1 MAFKYTFQHY
11 LDISTS
17 ASSITMLKVKAGGS
31 YAMERCKHLIGA
43 YKYAKL
49 GNVSIKLIPA
59 STLPVDPLGLSYA
72 SDDPQTVD
80 PRDQLNPGLVRIT
93 NGESIF
99 DDFSNLTDEQMEQ
112 MYINTMLDPRW
123 SKFMLQSGFK
133 RHAVPLY
140 WTVGQL
146 TQTVYPD
153 FVRNL
158 PGVDST
164 DPDAPFVVRTSSKQ
178 SLDFNSGAADV
189 VATQDNSFVNRFDS
203 DGRGLFQTGHK
214 GRLGWMPTDAW
225 EWFHDSNGTS
235 FSQAEVQP
243 FLCPEIITVILPK
256 AHKTL
261 YYYRMFITET
271 IYFSGIKNV
280 GVNTEGGYEYRAF
293 DNFMHTMYPKPS
305 PPTTNWPKG
314 DYDIVP
320 LNDGDMVD

>member
-17 ASSITMLKVKAGGS
+17 ASSITMLKVRAGGK

-99 DDFSNLTDEQMEQ
+99 DDLSNVTDEQMEQ
-112 MYINTMLDPRW
+112 MYVNTMLDPRW

-133 RHAVPLY
+133 RHATPLY

-146 TQTVYPD
+146 KQTVYPD
-153 FVRNL
+153 AFKNV
-158 PGVDST
+158 PGIDST
-164 DPDAPFVVRTSSKQ
+164 DADNPVITNVTS
-178 SLDFNSGAADV
+178 FGAADYFPGGADV
-189 VATQDNSFVNRFDS
+189 VGNFRGWSNRSDS
-203 DGRGLFQTGHK
+203 DPRGLFQTGHK

-225 EWFHDSNGTS
+225 EWFHDGNGVN
-235 FSQAEVQP
+235 FSQAEYQP
-243 FLCPEIITVILPK
+243 FLCPELITVILPK

-280 GVNTEGGYEYRAF
+280 GINDESGYEYRAF
-293 DNFMHTMYPKPS
+293 DNFMHVYTPKPS
-305 PPTTNWPKG
+305 PPTTNWPEG
-314 DYDIVP
+314 DFGVDP
-320 LNDGDMVD
+320 LNDGDTSD